1 MNPYEAMLSGAGAS
15 GPEETQLLA
24 SRLRGQDNRAL
35 LAMLSGDPLL
45 NPVGVMQK
53 KNTMD
58 QAKQLQ
64 KAKADFESR
73 KIQEEEN
80 IRMDERTRELQTQN
94 ELFQKQIL
102 ALTQAQETSEREAG
116 QTFTTGEREAGE
128 IFQAGES
135 DLGRKHDLTLQDRQL
150 NSTEM
155 MQKRT
160 LEQEY
165 GLELSNRE
173 FLEMMEDKRIKA
185 TSVEN
190 KALYEHQT
198 GLQLDNQQWQSAEN
212 VLNRRLERDKAD
224 ITKRIEQAK
233 LDFNYINLDETIRAN
248 DLDFQAKKLKAE
260 AELATLDVTR
270 LGNINKETQSMAK
283 FLQTEG
289 ITAFEESFKT
299 ADGVLGK
306 YLDVKTG
313 KFNKGASNL
322 PGVGGLEGGV
332 FRWMAGADGR
342 EVRDTLA
349 GLRNKLVKAQ
359 AGSAV
364 SKEEYGRMAEELGQA
379 FGGTD
384 KDVIRAYIKIRKEL
398 EGVKKKTV
406 AGFSKDAQA
415 MYNYRLGAFGA
426 TLPPG
431 YDGSP
436 SASAGGGTGGL
447 TTNAGTAFEVI
458 EE

>member
-116 QTFTTGEREAGE
+116 E

-212 VLNRRLERDKAD
+212 VLNRRLDRDKAD
-224 ITKRIEQAK
+224 ITKRIEEAK

-248 DLDFQAKKLKAE
+248 DLDYQAKKLKAE
-260 AELATLDVTR
+260 GELAALDASR
-270 LGNINKETQSMAK
+270 FGDINKETQSMAK

-306 YLDVKTG
+306 YLDPKTG
-313 KFNKGASNL
+313 KFNKGVTNL
-322 PGVGGLEGGV
+322 PGMGGLEGGA
-332 FRWMAGADGR
+332 FRWLAGADGR

-349 GLRNKLVKAQ
+349 GLRNKLINAQ
-359 AGSAV
+359 AGTAV
-364 SKEEYGRMAEELGQA
+364 SAEEYKRMAEELGVA
-379 FGGTD
+379 FGGSDT
-384 KDVIRAYIKIRKEL
+384 DVIRAYLKTRKEL
-398 EGVKKKTV
+398 EGIKQKTV
-406 AGFSKDAQA
+406 AGFSRNAQA
-415 MYNYRLGAFGA
+415 MYNYRLGAFS
-426 TLPPG
+426 TPLPSIYEG
-431 YDGSP
+431 GSP
-436 SASAGGGTGGL
+436 AVGASLGGQTPGGGVNANV
-447 TTNAGTAFEVI
+447 TNSGTPFEVI
-458 EE
+458 D